1 MGKPVKTGMDYNFFQ
16 VVSTNTTVTS
26 GTWGDGYGY
35 PITSYDGYDGY
46 YPLFP
51 STPQVRTGFRGA
63 RRMMLVGVSGT
74 NVIYSFS
81 GYNIH
86 GRISAGY
93 VFDFGPRAEN
103 EIYFSGIGVV
113 DVHIWHIGT

>member
-1 MGKPVKTGMDYNFFQ
+1 MGKPVKTGMDYSFFQ

-35 PITSYDGYDGY
+35 PITPYDGYDGY
-46 YPLFP
+46 YPFFP
-51 STPQVRTGFRGA
+51 SAPQVRTGFRGT
-63 RRMMLVGVSGT
+63 RRIMLVGVSGS

-86 GRISAGY
+86 GRISAGQI
-93 VFDFGPRAEN
+93 FNFGARGEN
-103 EIYFSGIGVV
+103 EIYFAGTGVV
-113 DVHIWHIGT
+113 DVHIWHTGT